1 MYMMTHSLGTALPHS
16 SVKELDLQP
25 ALERVAWVC
34 DGTYTGRVVWV
45 ARGYESIAEF
55 VPKRRCE
62 TSDMSVKPHNWHYM
76 ESQWIIW
83 SHGQDVLG
91 SQRWIRIQNMT
102 NLFKDF
108 ILSLPEV
115 KKNRRSISWLM
126 TWWQFHSLTF
136 SFSEAFVEDDRDA
149 SALALGAGVS
159 WDKFWAQN
167 FHLSFGTFVIHI
179 TNAYFAINSDIL
191 HIV

>member
-34 DGTYTGRVVWV
+34 DRTYTGRVVWV

-62 TSDMSVKPHNWHYM
+62 TSDMSVKPHNWHYGITMNHM
-76 ESQWIIW
+76 ESWPRCARLPALD
-83 SHGQDVLG
+83 SHSEHDESL
-91 SQRWIRIQNMT
+91 QR
-102 NLFKDF
+102 LHPVA
-108 ILSLPEV
+108 SEV

-126 TWWQFHSLTF
+126 TWWQFHSLTS

-159 WDKFWAQN
+159 WQVLGSELPPLIWY
-167 FHLSFGTFVIHI
+167 LC
-179 TNAYFAINSDIL
+179 NSYC
-191 HIV
+191 